1 MPRELFG
8 RNTKDEATLT
18 ASPESQTRTGDL
30 VAQDQDGYNEFTI
43 HREDEL
49 PIFGASKSARG
60 GKNDLSD
67 LHPYVQ
73 TLSLSDLESCVAL
86 ENATF
91 PEHERCSRQKFA
103 YRLTTCP
110 ELSLGLFS
118 TTAPDGYVASLP
130 TYPHARPPDATSP
143 ARKSTLIAQVIATKC
158 ATSAVTDKSMEIPPD
173 WRRSEPPP
181 ENRGHQE
188 HGRTIAI
195 HSLASLPE
203 FKGRGL
209 GKIIMKSYVQR
220 METSGIADR
229 LALLAHEPLIK
240 YYETLGFR
248 NWEESQV
255 TFGGGGWYDMIY
267 DISKYQPGS

>member
-1 MPRELFG
+1 MPRDLFG
-8 RNTKDEATLT
+8 RNAKDEATLT
-18 ASPESQTRTGDL
+18 ASPESQTRTGDS
-30 VAQDQDGYNEFTI
+30 VAQDQDGSNEFTI
-43 HREDEL
+43 HCEDEL
-49 PIFGASKSARG
+49 PSFGASKNARG
-60 GKNDLSD
+60 GNNDLSD

-91 PEHERCSRQKFA
+91 PEHERCSREKFV

-110 ELSLGLFS
+110 ELSLALFS
-118 TTAPDGYVASLP
+118 TTAPDGLVASLP
-130 TYPHARPPDATSP
+130 TYPHAHPPDTISP

-158 ATSAVTDKSMEIPPD
+158 ATSAVTDESMEIPPD
-173 WRRSEPPP
+173 WRPSNSPSES
-181 ENRGHQE
+181 RGHQE

-229 LALLAHEPLIK
+229 IALLAHEHLVK
-240 YYETLGFR
+240 YYEALGFR
-248 NWEESQV
+248 NWGKSQAS
-255 TFGGGGWYDMIY
+255 FGGGGWYDMIY
-267 DISKYQPGS
+267 EISKYQAG